1 MTGKSQLVEKVAS
14 CLGENGIQKGG
25 KQHEMRIGDGTER
38 DLIQVPE
45 MSPFFLKSVSI
56 YLCQV
61 YGM

>member
-14 CLGENGIQKGG
+14 CLGENGIQKGR
-25 KQHEMRIGDGTER
+25 KWHEMRIGDGRER

-56 YLCQV
+56 YLWQV

>member
-25 KQHEMRIGDGTER
+25 KQHEMRIGDGRER

-56 YLCQV
+56 YLWQV